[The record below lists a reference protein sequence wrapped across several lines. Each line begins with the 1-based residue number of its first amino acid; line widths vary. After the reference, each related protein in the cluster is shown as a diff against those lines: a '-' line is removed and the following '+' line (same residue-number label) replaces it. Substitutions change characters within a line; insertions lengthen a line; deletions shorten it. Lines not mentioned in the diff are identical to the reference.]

1 MKTSLI
7 HLSPSAD
14 WRAAMA
20 RIRGGPQGRVILVWP
35 SKGGPRS
42 PRAVLRLMQRRSL
55 RLGVPLAVVASSTY
69 IRSESARLG
78 LPQFTNTRQAR
89 KGEWGLSS
97 PTDSWRS
104 VTRQS
109 RVGSPALRSNAQD
122 LRTLS
127 SKRRAKALL

>member
-55 RLGVPLAVVASSTY
+55 RLRVPVAVVTANSY
-69 IRSESARLG
+69 IRTESARLG
-78 LPQFTNTRQAR
+78 LPLFANTRQAR
-89 KGEWGLSS
+89 KEQWLLSKPIPAAS
-97 PTDSWRS
+97 KPATRPTAAS
-104 VTRQS
+104 
-109 RVGSPALRSNAQD
+109 LRSTA
-122 LRTLS
+122 S
-127 SKRRAKALL
+127 IRRAAHASN